1 MEYQRATNTKNNLQH
16 QQDLYHVF
24 IDFKK
29 AFSRVWQNVL
39 WATMRMYKIT
49 ARQGCL
55 ISKNNKGG
63 VGIGGQI
70 FIYFCF
76 SDEMV
81 VYVEKGKKYCYQYE
95 YKLQDGDWS

>member
-1 MEYQRATNTKNNLQH
+1 MEQQRATNNEHEKNLQH

-29 AFSRVWQNVL
+29 AFSRVWQKVL
-39 WATMRMYKIT
+39 WATMRTYKIT

-63 VGIGGQI
+63 VGIGCQI
-70 FIYFCF
+70 FINFHF
-76 SDEMV
+76 SDEIV
-81 VYVEKGKKYCYQYE
+81 VNVEKGKK
-95 YKLQDGDWS
+95 LMVLLPV